1 MIMSI
6 AKSPADYQRS
16 AIMNGRTLLIGAV
29 LPILSGCLNYTMP
42 LAYFNPSVSAAKQ
55 GQDCQMYV
63 FGIGGH
69 GPDLNVA
76 QAIRVGGITKLRT
89 AEYRANEFQGIGK
102 DCVVAY
108 GE

>member
-1 MIMSI
+1 
-6 AKSPADYQRS
+6 
-16 AIMNGRTLLIGAV
+16 MNGRSLLIGAV

-55 GQDCQMYV
+55 GQDCQTYI
-63 FGIGGH
+63 FGLGGH
-69 GPDLNVA
+69 GPDLSVA
-76 QAIRVGGITKLRT
+76 QAIRLGGIIKLRT
-89 AEYRANEFQGIGK
+89 AEYRVNDSQVIGK